1 MKKDKAVSKINN
13 PAQNTRGQNKFKFQI
28 YRTF

>member
-13 PAQNTRGQNKFKFQI
+13 SAQNTQGQNKFRFQI
-28 YRTF
+28 YRIF